1 MYKCT
6 AYIAD
11 MSYGNSKRARYRQR
25 QAAAALRAR
34 RSRADRRIGLVTF
47 HVKTNRRR
55 LIGALVAAGRLNDLD
70 VSQQEIERAVG
81 QVLEDLANRWLGPA
95 R

>member
-1 MYKCT
+1 
-6 AYIAD
+6 
-11 MSYGNSKRARYRQR
+11 MSGQDRARHQ
-25 QAAAALRAR
+25 QPQTAGAIRAR
-34 RSRADRRIGLVTF
+34 RSRADRRIGLATF